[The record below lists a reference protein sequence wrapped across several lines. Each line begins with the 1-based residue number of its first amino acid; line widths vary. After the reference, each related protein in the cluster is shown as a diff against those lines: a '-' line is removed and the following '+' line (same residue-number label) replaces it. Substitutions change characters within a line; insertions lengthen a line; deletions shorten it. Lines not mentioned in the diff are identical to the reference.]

1 MIRVGRALGAGLAL
15 SVALAATLPTRSPSQ
30 VAAAPSQTVE
40 VRAREFAFEPKE
52 LTVRPGEI
60 TFVVRNV
67 GAIEHNFVIQDG
79 ARRTIGEIAVIPP
92 GTAEEVRVILRVR
105 TYQMVCTLPGHKD
118 AGMVGTL
125 KVAP

>member
-1 MIRVGRALGAGLAL
+1 
-15 SVALAATLPTRSPSQ
+15 
-30 VAAAPSQTVE
+30 

-92 GTAEEVRVILRVR
+92 GTAEEVRVILRVG